1 MDVVVRTDPKGC
13 RVVRCETVEPDIVV
27 VGCGSGLTAGLNAG
41 QRRTGTGTLRNN
53 GFHHIRQ
60 DVGNAFIQYL
70 CLLGFRS
77 QKEISVPIQNLPVCD
92 GGLAGAAV
100 RNGGKSLCHFNR
112 LYTAGEATQRQS
124 RCVLIVVVA
133 LSVQGG
139 DAELFHQICGILRT
153 NLQPYFYR
161 TYVGGKLHGS
171 SHGNPAL
178 VSAVGVG
185 RPGPTFEGQRF
196 VHDGGSGGHVIAVIF
211 RSLGVVVVIRVLIFL
226 ILLQVVVA
234 LLQCRAV
241 YRQRLDGGSRLS
253 RIQCSVEETAS
264 VRAAATD
271 HGLNLSGAHFSDNH
285 GTLRLNDFIRHGNQR
300 ILQHQLASGFLNHIR
315 VALDVIRIDGDVAV
329 LIHGFVRRRNV
340 HVAGGVD
347 VEFAA
352 FAGVG
357 RFQLHAVI
365 RAAVHRRLVEVQ
377 TFSGLEGNGAVGVLL
392 EFTAFQRHIALAVH
406 QVAVLVQR
414 NRTLVRGHVSVAVR
428 MQVQQ
433 RREIARILEGLIH
446 RLLGFRV
453 HGGINLQTA
462 AVYQLLS
469 GLLIHIVFL
478 LQVLNDFVG
487 HVILEVGA
495 DFIIIRGN
503 RRIDKVCQFLILI
516 LPILLVRNVPL
527 VLHQRQAELTSGL
540 GNIVGVVLLAAHGNL
555 RHIRSVRD
563 TRRIFNQRVGVRGLR
578 HGGQSRTLNQ
588 AEVLYILGKI
598 TFGCR
603 FDTVVAVAVINA
615 VQVCGDDFFLGKGVL
630 NPRRVPHLDDL
641 TPQASLAHDIRK
653 VDVSGQLLGQGT
665 GTADSAA
672 GKGLEDRTHHSLP
685 VETVV
690 IPERF
695 IFQGHDGVHHV
706 LRQLL
711 VLDDGSLLAVAD
723 GIHCIPIIV
732 VDDGIRRN
740 RIVDVLRIDAR
751 RRDDDHRRVQNSE
764 RHQRG
769 NGSSSELE
777 NLLSPGERIT
787 VLVHPMVR
795 VQIVDERIEL
805 RMSIPEIIKLLF
817 EAARFRIRSRPFRC
831 RHLVS
836 GVLLLSA
843 KRKFLLSVGFRRG
856 RSFRGMLVLSAAH
869 KFLFKG
875 GDIIELLD
883 IAFWT
888 VSGRGRA
895 ARCRRP
901 GAGSSFSQI
910 VFTNYSGL
918 VRCISGGIRRLRRGR
933 FLRHSPGGLLPFQ
946 PLLRHLAGQLLHQF
960 IIGWFS
966 IAHSL

>member
-1 MDVVVRTDPKGC
+1 M
-13 RVVRCETVEPDIVV
+13 
-27 VGCGSGLTAGLNAG
+27 
-41 QRRTGTGTLRNN
+41 
-53 GFHHIRQ
+53 
-60 DVGNAFIQYL
+60 
-70 CLLGFRS
+70 
-77 QKEISVPIQNLPVCD
+77 
-92 GGLAGAAV
+92 
-100 RNGGKSLCHFNR
+100 
-112 LYTAGEATQRQS
+112 
-124 RCVLIVVVA
+124 
-133 LSVQGG
+133 
-139 DAELFHQICGILRT
+139 
-153 NLQPYFYR
+153 
-161 TYVGGKLHGS
+161 
-171 SHGNPAL
+171 
-178 VSAVGVG
+178 
-185 RPGPTFEGQRF
+185 
-196 VHDGGSGGHVIAVIF
+196 
-211 RSLGVVVVIRVLIFL
+211 
-226 ILLQVVVA
+226 
-234 LLQCRAV
+234 
-241 YRQRLDGGSRLS
+241 
-253 RIQCSVEETAS
+253 
-264 VRAAATD
+264 RAAATD

-365 RAAVHRRLVEVQ
+365 RAAVHRRFVEVQ

-795 VQIVDERIEL
+795 VQVVDERIEL

-918 VRCISGGIRRLRRGR
+918 VRCIPGGIRRLRRGR

>member
-1 MDVVVRTDPKGC
+1 M
-13 RVVRCETVEPDIVV
+13 
-27 VGCGSGLTAGLNAG
+27 
-41 QRRTGTGTLRNN
+41 
-53 GFHHIRQ
+53 
-60 DVGNAFIQYL
+60 
-70 CLLGFRS
+70 
-77 QKEISVPIQNLPVCD
+77 
-92 GGLAGAAV
+92 
-100 RNGGKSLCHFNR
+100 
-112 LYTAGEATQRQS
+112 
-124 RCVLIVVVA
+124 
-133 LSVQGG
+133 
-139 DAELFHQICGILRT
+139 
-153 NLQPYFYR
+153 
-161 TYVGGKLHGS
+161 
-171 SHGNPAL
+171 
-178 VSAVGVG
+178 
-185 RPGPTFEGQRF
+185 
-196 VHDGGSGGHVIAVIF
+196 
-211 RSLGVVVVIRVLIFL
+211 
-226 ILLQVVVA
+226 
-234 LLQCRAV
+234 
-241 YRQRLDGGSRLS
+241 
-253 RIQCSVEETAS
+253 
-264 VRAAATD
+264 
-271 HGLNLSGAHFSDNH
+271 
-285 GTLRLNDFIRHGNQR
+285 
-300 ILQHQLASGFLNHIR
+300 
-315 VALDVIRIDGDVAV
+315 
-329 LIHGFVRRRNV
+329 
-340 HVAGGVD
+340 
-347 VEFAA
+347 
-352 FAGVG
+352 
-357 RFQLHAVI
+357 
-365 RAAVHRRLVEVQ
+365 
-377 TFSGLEGNGAVGVLL
+377 
-392 EFTAFQRHIALAVH
+392 
-406 QVAVLVQR
+406 
-414 NRTLVRGHVSVAVR
+414 
-428 MQVQQ
+428 
-433 RREIARILEGLIH
+433 
-446 RLLGFRV
+446 
-453 HGGINLQTA
+453 
-462 AVYQLLS
+462 
-469 GLLIHIVFL
+469 
-478 LQVLNDFVG
+478 
-487 HVILEVGA
+487 
-495 DFIIIRGN
+495 
-503 RRIDKVCQFLILI
+503 
-516 LPILLVRNVPL
+516 
-527 VLHQRQAELTSGL
+527 
-540 GNIVGVVLLAAHGNL
+540 
-555 RHIRSVRD
+555 
-563 TRRIFNQRVGVRGLR
+563 
-578 HGGQSRTLNQ
+578 
-588 AEVLYILGKI
+588 
-598 TFGCR
+598 
-603 FDTVVAVAVINA
+603 
-615 VQVCGDDFFLGKGVL
+615 L

-817 EAARFRIRSRPFRC
+817 EAARFRIRSRLFRC

>member
-1 MDVVVRTDPKGC
+1 M
-13 RVVRCETVEPDIVV
+13 
-27 VGCGSGLTAGLNAG
+27 
-41 QRRTGTGTLRNN
+41 
-53 GFHHIRQ
+53 
-60 DVGNAFIQYL
+60 
-70 CLLGFRS
+70 
-77 QKEISVPIQNLPVCD
+77 
-92 GGLAGAAV
+92 
-100 RNGGKSLCHFNR
+100 
-112 LYTAGEATQRQS
+112 
-124 RCVLIVVVA
+124 
-133 LSVQGG
+133 
-139 DAELFHQICGILRT
+139 
-153 NLQPYFYR
+153 
-161 TYVGGKLHGS
+161 
-171 SHGNPAL
+171 
-178 VSAVGVG
+178 
-185 RPGPTFEGQRF
+185 
-196 VHDGGSGGHVIAVIF
+196 
-211 RSLGVVVVIRVLIFL
+211 
-226 ILLQVVVA
+226 
-234 LLQCRAV
+234 
-241 YRQRLDGGSRLS
+241 
-253 RIQCSVEETAS
+253 
-264 VRAAATD
+264 RAAATD

-365 RAAVHRRLVEVQ
+365 RAAVHRRFVEVQ

-392 EFTAFQRHIALAVH
+392 EFTAFQRHIVLAVH